1 MSWVR
6 ILSLNLVYQYHNE
19 SFLWTIASAIGTPI
33 EVDLDALRVE
43 HGRFATV
50 CVEIDMNKSVVK
62 SVGINGEW
70 YGSSIRRVV
79 CMPAMFVL

>member
-43 HGRFATV
+43 NGRFASV
-50 CVEIDMNKSVVK
+50 C
-62 SVGINGEW
+62 
-70 YGSSIRRVV
+70 
-79 CMPAMFVL
+79 